1 MSARASGAKVAC
13 GNPTLS
19 SSVLSVVTGFP
30 FGKARIAS
38 RASLATRAE
47 YVTRL
52 CRSSFV
58 LSASDVKKL
67 GCATRMRLWF
77 FDSVAVSPRGEALE
91 EKTQSAQVAHVDQM
105 RVVDDR
111 RERFARS
118 ANQQQSASV
127 VDALCGLHEALLT
140 REALAIRVLPADL
153 TSYAPTTFLS

>member
-1 MSARASGAKVAC
+1 MSARTSGEKVAC

-38 RASLATRAE
+38 GSSLATRAE

-58 LSASDVKKL
+58 LSASDVRRL
-67 GCATRMRLWF
+67 GCATRIRLWF
-77 FDSVAVSPRGEALE
+77 FDSVAVSPRGEVLG

-111 RERFARS
+111 RER
-118 ANQQQSASV
+118 
-127 VDALCGLHEALLT
+127 
-140 REALAIRVLPADL
+140 
-153 TSYAPTTFLS
+153 LSHVA